1 MADPISAGI
10 AAVVTGAGALFSYN
24 KDAFVFEK
32 TLRQAEAH
40 QRQAMRV
47 QEVALYRE
55 DIRDLFGVTVQ
66 KMDNY
71 LIVNTLMIGFCISL
85 LYAIDIPP
93 IIPDWIQ
100 WMWTLSMSGAML
112 FLLLSIWLC
121 LHASITAQSLVVR
134 LLTQWLRL
142 PVPNSKE
149 ISKFALNFFDY
160 EKNSRN
166 LLRLPVFSGRAK
178 RDVSAPLPEDT
189 EPTSVDAKTG
199 TRIPGDKI
207 NGGDVFQGIED
218 LSSHQLQKTHLHLF
232 RQIARSWRGY
242 DAYARVCMIMGTNQL
257 LQALGH
263 LSVAKTFLVNQQL
276 FSSLFVVITM
286 HSLSLIHF
294 KLNINPTRH
303 QHRMMTFLLAVPPL
317 TTFVAACLWFY
328 DLELAGDIV
337 AIFAILIHL
346 IWICFVLTLA
356 IEDEGGM
363 PKNFTTVGLSSDIVG
378 DDTFQDYIDD
388 ELEKIKQRAENSEGG
403 DVHRADGD
411 SDTGRGEAVITHMGD
426 DPLKRIKER
435 MHKLMRQWKNV
446 TGGTLVL
453 TAEEEK
459 ARKRKIVARFDK
471 LCQYVRALP
480 VGDIPP
486 GTEEEELR
494 VLLDVKWNRLNSGD
508 VFINI
513 DTGEIRTPTSPADG
527 GSPFATNRDEFG
539 PTAQTSR
546 VERFVEEIKR
556 FKESEKPQTGDY
568 HDDDEDHA
576 SLDSEDDHHSELGL
590 TKTSVKSMAGT
601 TKSKKSSSDSSE
613 VRFDDDDEGKSLLMD
628 DSKKTS
634 KMLKKASTRPWSS
647 YKQGSGLLIICWLIA
662 LIMSILLPLNISL
675 RMPANA
681 LQARGLGG
689 GGGGGGGHGGG
700 DGGGVHAAQ
709 HAARLMH
716 RVV

>member
-1 MADPISAGI
+1 MADPLTAGV
-10 AAVVTGAGALFSYN
+10 AAVISGAGALFSYN

-85 LYAIDIPP
+85 LYAIDLPP
-93 IIPDWIQ
+93 SIPDWIH
-100 WMWTLSMSGAML
+100 WMWVLSMSGAML

-149 ISKFALNFFDY
+149 ISKYALNFFDY
-160 EKNSRN
+160 EKNAGN
-166 LLRLPVFSGRAK
+166 LLRLPALSGKGKHDIMPPLVEESPSKAGETFKGRSLAK
-178 RDVSAPLPEDT
+178 
-189 EPTSVDAKTG
+189 
-199 TRIPGDKI
+199 
-207 NGGDVFQGIED
+207 GGDVFQGIED

-263 LSVAKTFLVNQQL
+263 LSVARMFMVNQQL

-294 KLNINPTRH
+294 KLNINPTRE
-303 QHRMMTFLLAVPPL
+303 QHNMMTFLLAVPPL

-328 DLELAGDIV
+328 DYAKAGDIV

-388 ELEKIKQRAENSEGG
+388 ELDKIKQRHADANDEEEATT
-403 DVHRADGD
+403 DRA
-411 SDTGRGEAVITHMGD
+411 EAVVTHMED
-426 DPLKRIKER
+426 DPLQKIKDR
-435 MHKLMRQWKNV
+435 MRKLMRQWRNV
-446 TGGTLVL
+446 TTGTLVL
-453 TAEEEK
+453 TPEEERL
-459 ARKRKIVARFDK
+459 RKRKIAIRFGR
-471 LCQYVRALP
+471 LCQYVKALP
-480 VGDIPP
+480 VGDLPA
-486 GTEEEELR
+486 GSEEEELR

-513 DTGEIRTPTSPADG
+513 DTGEIRTPESPVSTG
-527 GSPFATNRDEFG
+527 GSPLQTQRGE
-539 PTAQTSR
+539 TAVRQSK
-546 VERFVEEIKR
+546 VEKFVEEVKK
-556 FKESEKPQTGDY
+556 FKELN
-568 HDDDEDHA
+568 HI
-576 SLDSEDDHHSELGL
+576 DDHDEVPHS
-590 TKTSVKSMAGT
+590 
-601 TKSKKSSSDSSE
+601 SSSDNVDEEGGDHLTTRGSVQGVSSKTSKSSKPTNSE
-613 VRFDDDDEGKSLLMD
+613 DNDDENASLLMD

-634 KMLKKASTRPWSS
+634 KMLEKASTRPWSS
-647 YKQGSGLLIICWLIA
+647 YKQGSGLLIVCWLIA
-662 LIMSILLPLNISL
+662 LIMSVLLPFDITLK
-675 RMPANA
+675 MPPGLAA
-681 LQARGLGG
+681 SRGLGG
-689 GGGGGGGHGGG
+689 GGNAHIEAHGHQQAHQGIRMVG
-700 DGGGVHAAQ
+700 
-709 HAARLMH
+709 RIK
-716 RVV
+716 